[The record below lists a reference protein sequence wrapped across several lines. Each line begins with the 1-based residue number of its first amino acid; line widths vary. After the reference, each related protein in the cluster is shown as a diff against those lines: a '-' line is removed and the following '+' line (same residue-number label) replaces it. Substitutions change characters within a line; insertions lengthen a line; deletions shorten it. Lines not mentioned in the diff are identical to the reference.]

1 MQFLAIFSC
10 EGHLRQRLT
19 KDTPNDLV
27 KIYVVLFI
35 TLELMSLKVSWYL
48 VKIDPLQLFGDEG
61 VVEPLQLV
69 RRNIQPPEIG
79 SNVLKTFNI

>member
-1 MQFLAIFSC
+1 
-10 EGHLRQRLT
+10 
-19 KDTPNDLV
+19 
-27 KIYVVLFI
+27 
-35 TLELMSLKVSWYL
+35 MSLKVSWYL

-61 VVEPLQLV
+61 VIEPLQLV